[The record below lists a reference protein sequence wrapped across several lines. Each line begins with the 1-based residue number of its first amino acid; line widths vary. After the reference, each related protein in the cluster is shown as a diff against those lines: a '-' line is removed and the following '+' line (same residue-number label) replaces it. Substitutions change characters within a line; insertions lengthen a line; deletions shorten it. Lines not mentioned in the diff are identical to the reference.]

1 VKWNPEVLKRLID
14 EHTVSGYHVETPLFK
29 GTIDRQI
36 RPERGGFIFYRV
48 IADKPVPFGKLAA
61 SMHVSQKPKSL
72 KEWTGSGS
80 RTFPA
85 MAWDLREKIEKGE
98 KVSPADVLFR
108 ELADRGC
115 MDLDQNVFCYTFP
128 SDDVTIDIPKVGQLV
143 EISEGGASGW
153 PGVITGFEPV
163 AGQALVLIEQFSPV
177 PYMRTPEALLPEA
190 VKASYA
196 LPVSWVFGL
205 GLAKAIKKFGAS
217 LPPGKWSDD
226 GNDYMLESPV
236 PISEVEEF
244 CRRSV
249 PKPRQNPLCV
259 QQAMMLRTLP
269 LIMTEIT
276 LRPFPE
282 GTPPDAVVV
291 SVQELDDPEAEH
303 IVFPED

>member
-1 VKWNPEVLKRLID
+1 MKWDPEALKRLID
-14 EHTVSGYHVETPLFK
+14 EHTVSGYHVETMLFPGK
-29 GTIDRQI
+29 IDRQI
-36 RPERGGFIFYRV
+36 RPERGGFVFYRV
-48 IADKPVPFGKLAA
+48 IADKPVPFGKLAS

-72 KEWTGSGS
+72 KDWVGAGS
-80 RTFPA
+80 RAFPA
-85 MAWDLREKIEKGE
+85 MAYDLREKIEQGG

-128 SDDVTIDIPKVGQLV
+128 SDDVVIADPKVGQLV
-143 EISEGGASGW
+143 EISQGGPSGW
-153 PGVITGFEPV
+153 PGVITGFEKV
-163 AGQALVLIEQFSPV
+163 DGQDIVLVEQFSPT

-190 VKASYA
+190 VKESYA
-196 LPVSWVFGL
+196 LPVSWTFGR
-205 GLAKAIKKFGAS
+205 GLANGMKKLGIS

-226 GNDYMLESPV
+226 DEDYILESPV
-236 PISEVEEF
+236 PLSEIKEF

-249 PKPRQNPLCV
+249 PKKNYSHLCV

-269 LIMTEIT
+269 LILSEIT

-282 GTPPDAVVV
+282 GTPPDDVVV
-291 SVQELDDPEAEH
+291 SVQEIDDPEAEH